1 MVLCVEQG
9 PAHQPG
15 CGEVLQA
22 AQLHGQQAHH
32 LALHAGL
39 LHVPVLP
46 QVRTHPG
53 PASMPLSLARFGAWH
68 PHYNSPDGRL
78 YMWVNGLCMPKGIL
92 PLGCRCVQYWPP
104 NLCESQER

>member
-1 MVLCVEQG
+1 MALCVEQG

-53 PASMPLSLARFGAWH
+53 PAFLPLSYALFWSLAPSLQLPRQTLVHVGEWSLH
-68 PHYNSPDGRL
+68 SKGNSALGML
-78 YMWVNGLCMPKGIL
+78 ECAVLAPK
-92 PLGCRCVQYWPP
+92 PL
-104 NLCESQER
+104 